1 VRTSAGC
8 STTSPPT
15 ISTGPDTPAPE
26 QPADV
31 TASTVA
37 VYDAIAASY
46 AARRAE
52 MPPRLVQLAQ
62 RALAIVRRSG
72 ADPIAIADLGC
83 GAGRDLAFF
92 EREQPSA
99 VTVGIDASAAML
111 EAARPHVQ
119 GHLVE
124 GDLGLLPLGT
134 GSQHLAWACAS
145 LLHLPKRQLPT
156 ALAEARRVLAPGGVL
171 AVTMKSGS
179 SEGFEPNKS
188 ETWAEPRFFARYE
201 SDELAKALKEA
212 GFSRVTVSP
221 PATDER
227 GETWLHALANA
238 AHEPAAAR

>member
-1 VRTSAGC
+1 
-8 STTSPPT
+8 
-15 ISTGPDTPAPE
+15 
-26 QPADV
+26 V

-37 VYDAIAASY
+37 VYDAIATSY

-99 VTVGIDASAAML
+99 VTVGVDASAAML
-111 EAARPHVQ
+111 EAARPHVH
-119 GHLVE
+119 GRLVE
-124 GDLGLLPLGT
+124 GDLRLLPLDA

-145 LLHLPKRQLPT
+145 LLHLPKQQLPA

-171 AVTMKSGS
+171 AVTMKAGT
-179 SEGFEPNKS
+179 SEGFEPNHS
-188 ETWAEPRFFARYE
+188 ETWAEARFFARYE
-201 SDELAKALKEA
+201 GGELAAALEQA
-212 GFSRVTVSP
+212 GFSGVTISP
-221 PATDER
+221 PAADER
-227 GETWLHALANA
+227 GETWLHVLARA
-238 AHEPAAAR
+238 PEPPAATR

>member
-1 VRTSAGC
+1 M
-8 STTSPPT
+8 
-15 ISTGPDTPAPE
+15 
-26 QPADV
+26 

-37 VYDAIAASY
+37 VYDAIATSY

-111 EAARPHVQ
+111 EAARPHVH
-119 GHLVE
+119 GRLVE
-124 GDLGLLPLGT
+124 GDLRLLPLDT

-145 LLHLPKRQLPT
+145 LLHLPKQQLPA
-156 ALAEARRVLAPGGVL
+156 ALAEARRVLAAGGVL
-171 AVTMKSGS
+171 AVTMKAGT
-179 SEGFEPNKS
+179 SEGFEPNRS

-201 SDELAKALKEA
+201 RGELAAALEQA

-221 PATDER
+221 PAADER
-227 GETWLHALANA
+227 GETWLHALARA
-238 AHEPAAAR
+238 PDEPAAAR

>member
-1 VRTSAGC
+1 
-8 STTSPPT
+8 
-15 ISTGPDTPAPE
+15 
-26 QPADV
+26 V

-52 MPPRLVQLAQ
+52 LPPRLVQLAQ

-111 EAARPHVQ
+111 EAARPHVH
-119 GHLVE
+119 GRLGE
-124 GDLGLLPLGT
+124 GDLRLLPLDT

-145 LLHLPKRQLPT
+145 LLHLPKRQLPA

-171 AVTMKSGS
+171 AVTMKAGT
-179 SEGFEPNKS
+179 SEGFEPNHS

-201 SDELAKALKEA
+201 RGELATALEQA

-221 PATDER
+221 PAADER
-227 GETWLHALANA
+227 GEAWLHALARVPD
-238 AHEPAAAR
+238 EPAAAR

>member
-1 VRTSAGC
+1 M
-8 STTSPPT
+8 
-15 ISTGPDTPAPE
+15 
-26 QPADV
+26 

-37 VYDAIAASY
+37 VYDAIATSY

-111 EAARPHVQ
+111 EAARPHVH
-119 GHLVE
+119 GRLVE
-124 GDLGLLPLGT
+124 GDLRLLPLDT

-145 LLHLPKRQLPT
+145 LLHLPKQQLPA
-156 ALAEARRVLAPGGVL
+156 ALAEARRVLVPGGVL
-171 AVTMKSGS
+171 GVTMKAGT
-179 SEGFEPNKS
+179 SEGFEPNHS

-201 SDELAKALKEA
+201 RGELAAALEDA

-221 PATDER
+221 PAADER
-227 GETWLHALANA
+227 GEIWLHALARTPD
-238 AHEPAAAR
+238 EPAAAR

>member
-1 VRTSAGC
+1 M
-8 STTSPPT
+8 
-15 ISTGPDTPAPE
+15 
-26 QPADV
+26 

-99 VTVGIDASAAML
+99 FTVGIDASAAML
-111 EAARPHVQ
+111 EAARPHVH
-119 GHLVE
+119 GRLVE
-124 GDLGLLPLGT
+124 GDLRLLPLDA
-134 GSQHLAWACAS
+134 GSQHLVWACAS
-145 LLHLPKRQLPT
+145 LLHLPKQQLPA

-171 AVTMKSGS
+171 AVTMKAGA
-179 SEGFEPNKS
+179 SEGFEPNTS

-201 SDELAKALKEA
+201 GGELAAALEEA

-221 PATDER
+221 PAVDER
-227 GETWLHALANA
+227 GETWLHALARA
-238 AHEPAAAR
+238 PDEQAAAR

>member
-1 VRTSAGC
+1 M
-8 STTSPPT
+8 
-15 ISTGPDTPAPE
+15 
-26 QPADV
+26 

-37 VYDAIAASY
+37 VYDAIATSY

-111 EAARPHVQ
+111 EAARPHVH
-119 GHLVE
+119 GRLVE
-124 GDLGLLPLGT
+124 GDLRLLPLDT

-145 LLHLPKRQLPT
+145 LLHLPKQQLPA
-156 ALAEARRVLAPGGVL
+156 ALAEARRVLAAGGVL
-171 AVTMKSGS
+171 AVTMKAGT
-179 SEGFEPNKS
+179 SEGFEPNRS

-201 SDELAKALKEA
+201 RGELAAALEQA

-221 PATDER
+221 PAADER
-227 GETWLHALANA
+227 GETWLHVLARA
-238 AHEPAAAR
+238 PHEPAATR

>member
-1 VRTSAGC
+1 
-8 STTSPPT
+8 
-15 ISTGPDTPAPE
+15 
-26 QPADV
+26 V

-37 VYDAIAASY
+37 VYDAIATSY

-99 VTVGIDASAAML
+99 VTVGVDASAAML
-111 EAARPHVQ
+111 EAARPHVH
-119 GHLVE
+119 GRLVE
-124 GDLGLLPLGT
+124 GDLRLLPLDT

-145 LLHLPKRQLPT
+145 LLHLPKQQLPA
-156 ALAEARRVLAPGGVL
+156 ALVEARRVLAPGGVL
-171 AVTMKSGS
+171 AVTMKAGT
-179 SEGFEPNKS
+179 SEGFEPNRS

-201 SDELAKALKEA
+201 GGELAAALEQA
-212 GFSRVTVSP
+212 GFSRLTVSP
-221 PATDER
+221 PAADEH
-227 GETWLHALANA
+227 GETWLHVLARA
-238 AHEPAAAR
+238 PDEPAATR

>member
-1 VRTSAGC
+1 
-8 STTSPPT
+8 
-15 ISTGPDTPAPE
+15 
-26 QPADV
+26 V

-37 VYDAIAASY
+37 VYDAIATSY

-99 VTVGIDASAAML
+99 VTVGIDASASML
-111 EAARPHVQ
+111 EAARPRVH
-119 GHLVE
+119 GRLVE
-124 GDLGLLPLGT
+124 GDLRLLPLDT

-145 LLHLPKRQLPT
+145 LLHLPRQQLPA

-171 AVTMKSGS
+171 AVTMKAGT
-179 SEGFEPNKS
+179 SEGFEPNHS
-188 ETWAEPRFFARYE
+188 ETWAEPRCFARYE
-201 SDELAKALKEA
+201 GGELAAALQEA

-221 PATDER
+221 PAADER
-227 GETWLHALANA
+227 GETWLHVLARVPD
-238 AHEPAAAR
+238 EPAATR

>member
-1 VRTSAGC
+1 M
-8 STTSPPT
+8 
-15 ISTGPDTPAPE
+15 
-26 QPADV
+26 

-111 EAARPHVQ
+111 EAARPHVH
-119 GHLVE
+119 GRLVE
-124 GDLGLLPLGT
+124 GDLRLLPLEA
-134 GSQHLAWACAS
+134 GSQHLVWACAS
-145 LLHLPKRQLPT
+145 LLHLPKQQLPA
-156 ALAEARRVLAPGGVL
+156 ALSEARRVLAPGGVL
-171 AVTMKSGS
+171 AVTMKAGT
-179 SEGFEPNKS
+179 SEGFEPN
-188 ETWAEPRFFARYE
+188 TQRDLGRAPLLRPLRRRRARGRAGGGRVLPGHR
-201 SDELAKALKEA
+201 LAA
-212 GFSRVTVSP
+212 GRRR
-221 PATDER
+221 ARRD
-227 GETWLHALANA
+227 L
-238 AHEPAAAR
+238 AARACEGP

>member
-1 VRTSAGC
+1 
-8 STTSPPT
+8 
-15 ISTGPDTPAPE
+15 
-26 QPADV
+26 V

-37 VYDAIAASY
+37 VYDAIATSY
-46 AARRAE
+46 AARRSE

-111 EAARPHVQ
+111 EAARPRVH
-119 GHLVE
+119 GRLLD
-124 GDLGLLPLGT
+124 GDLRLLPLDT

-145 LLHLPKRQLPT
+145 LLHLPKQQLPA

-171 AVTMKSGS
+171 AVTMKAGTT
-179 SEGFEPNKS
+179 EGFEPNRS

-201 SDELAKALKEA
+201 GGELAAALEQA
-212 GFSRVTVSP
+212 GFSRITVSS

-227 GETWLHALANA
+227 GETWLHALARA
-238 AHEPAAAR
+238 PDEPAAAR

>member
-1 VRTSAGC
+1 M
-8 STTSPPT
+8 
-15 ISTGPDTPAPE
+15 
-26 QPADV
+26 

-37 VYDAIAASY
+37 VYDAIATSY

-111 EAARPHVQ
+111 EAARPQVH
-119 GHLVE
+119 GRLVE
-124 GDLGLLPLGT
+124 GDLRLLPLDT

-145 LLHLPKRQLPT
+145 LLHLPKQQLPA

-171 AVTMKSGS
+171 AVTMKAGTG
-179 SEGFEPNKS
+179 EGFEPNHS

-201 SDELAKALKEA
+201 GGELAAALEQA
-212 GFSRVTVSP
+212 GFSRVTVWP
-221 PATDER
+221 PAADER
-227 GETWLHALANA
+227 GETWLHVLARA
-238 AHEPAAAR
+238 PDEPAATR